1 MKLIPEQLTKIEE
14 KIVELNKSLQTY
26 ESYITERNSES
37 IQDQLGYRVGDTITE
52 FGLQSERKQLDD
64 LKKII
69 EKAEIVDTLSTDSIG
84 IGTYF
89 KVSFFDDEPDEFTLV
104 EDLVGL
110 NSSNFIS
117 SNSPFGKSIYG
128 KKVGEKFSYTVKTST
143 NNSQEISG
151 RITSIGREKDSK
163 ANIK

>member
-64 LKKII
+64 LKK
-69 EKAEIVDTLSTDSIG
+69 
-84 IGTYF
+84 
-89 KVSFFDDEPDEFTLV
+89 
-104 EDLVGL
+104 
-110 NSSNFIS
+110 
-117 SNSPFGKSIYG
+117 
-128 KKVGEKFSYTVKTST
+128 
-143 NNSQEISG
+143 
-151 RITSIGREKDSK
+151 
-163 ANIK
+163 

>member
-37 IQDQLGYRVGDTITE
+37 IKDQLGYRVGDTITE

-69 EKAEIVDTLSTDSIG
+69 EKAEIVDTPSTDSIG

-89 KVSFFDDEPDEFTLV
+89 KASFFDDEPDEFTLV

-110 NSSNFIS
+110 NSSDFIS

>member
-69 EKAEIVDTLSTDSIG
+69 EKAEIVDTQSTDSVG

-110 NSSNFIS
+110 NSSDFIS
-117 SNSPFGKSIYG
+117 SNSPFGKSVYG

-143 NNSQEISG
+143 NNNQEISG